1 MRLQTTN
8 PWNILPSHSGL
19 VSIKTHSLWASVSG
33 PLRTSPTDPLL
44 IFITGAGGASAAYIK
59 LQQHLSSFVRVL
71 FYDRAGYD
79 RSTLPE
85 NVSSSKKIYAADT
98 ARDLAALL
106 AATHLAP
113 PYILVAHSYGGI
125 IARAFLALHAH
136 STHVITGVLLLD
148 AATEMLLRLFARVP
162 PLELVAVA
170 QNVDWNALTDLQGQS
185 GMSERE
191 YRYALE
197 ASGRCVHALS
207 LEDTHESAHQL
218 ALRRQLD
225 NQALGDTPLSVLR
238 CNTERDFWMMYHAG
252 VELGDGTQQE
262 RRAAR
267 EFMRDFGAFHEQ
279 VARAQCRLSR
289 NWVYKYYGEWGHDLP
304 IRKPEVVGEE
314 VRKLLERVR

>member
-1 MRLQTTN
+1 M
-8 PWNILPSHSGL
+8 
-19 VSIKTHSLWASVSG
+19 
-33 PLRTSPTDPLL
+33 
-44 IFITGAGGASAAYIK
+44 
-59 LQQHLSSFVRVL
+59 RVL

-85 NVSSSKKIYAADT
+85 RVSSKGSSKKIYASDT

-113 PYILVAHSYGGI
+113 PYIVIAHSYGGI
-125 IARAFLALHAH
+125 IARAFLALQAQH
-136 STHVITGVLLLD
+136 TNVIAGFLLLD
-148 AATEMLLRLFARVP
+148 TATEMLLRLFARVP

-170 QNVDWNALTDLQGQS
+170 HNVDWNALTDLQRQS
-185 GMSERE
+185 GMSDQE

-197 ASGRCVHALS
+197 ASERCVHALS

-218 ALRRQLD
+218 ALHRQLD
-225 NQALGDTPLSVLR
+225 NRVLGHTPLSVLR

-262 RRAAR
+262 RSAAR
-267 EFMRDFGAFHEQ
+267 EFVRDFGAFHDQ

-289 NWVYKYYGEWGHDLP
+289 NGEYKYFGEWGHDLP

-314 VRKLLERVR
+314 VRKLLERVRRKENRVMDEG